1 MQLVSL
7 LYVTSNQK
15 HIIFFFCDLCHGSHP
30 ISSAVQNLLQ
40 VDGQG
45 LKVFFNTN
53 TQKSQIISNA
63 HCNSKPLGFF

>member
-1 MQLVSL
+1 MQLVNL

-15 HIIFFFCDLCHGSHP
+15 HIIFFFCDLCDGSHP

-53 TQKSQIISNA
+53 TQNHKSYQMHTAIQNL
-63 HCNSKPLGFF
+63 CFFK